1 MTQSQSPIR
10 ILDIGSGSESVAKI
24 VFSHL
29 DIEVTRL
36 DGTPETNPD
45 ILHDITQPLPYNL
58 IRQFD
63 IVYISHVM
71 EHIDRMKVIEVF
83 KNVIQAV
90 KDRGEVWVI
99 VPSLEWAANEII
111 NHREGIHVQMNI
123 FGGQTYPLDYHRCGF
138 TLAGLRQM
146 VELCGLFIRKAYQSP
161 FGIVYNGNEYPSL
174 QNVVIAIRVD
184 EIEEERESGAERGG
198 I

>member
-1 MTQSQSPIR
+1 MTQSQSPVR

-71 EHIDRMKVIEVF
+71 EHIDRMKVI
-83 KNVIQAV
+83 
-90 KDRGEVWVI
+90 
-99 VPSLEWAANEII
+99 
-111 NHREGIHVQMNI
+111 
-123 FGGQTYPLDYHRCGF
+123 
-138 TLAGLRQM
+138 
-146 VELCGLFIRKAYQSP
+146 
-161 FGIVYNGNEYPSL
+161 
-174 QNVVIAIRVD
+174 
-184 EIEEERESGAERGG
+184 
-198 I
+198 